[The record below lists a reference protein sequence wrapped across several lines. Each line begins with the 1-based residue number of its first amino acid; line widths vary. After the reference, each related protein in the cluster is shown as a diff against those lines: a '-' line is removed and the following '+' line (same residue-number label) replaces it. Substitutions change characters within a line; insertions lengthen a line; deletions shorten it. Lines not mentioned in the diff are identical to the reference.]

1 MLYLLLSIICDE
13 SLAVTRFALISKG
26 KCAYVCDIFVSVEHF
41 PLRNDAK
48 VVVFYLS
55 FESAVALRQF

>member
-26 KCAYVCDIFVSVEHF
+26 KCAYVCDVSVEHF